1 MGKII
6 SIANQKGGVG
16 KTTTSVSLSAILA
29 KKGKKILM
37 IDMDPQGNGTSGLGI
52 DKNVKFSVYDVIID
66 DVEIENTIKK
76 TEIENLD
83 VCPSNINLAGAEV
96 ELVDMEEREQRL
108 KSKLDKIK
116 EKYDYIIID
125 CPPSL
130 GLVTLNAFTASDSV
144 LIPVQCEYYALE
156 GLGQL
161 INTINLVKKHLNK
174 SLYIEGALLTMYDAR
189 TNLSNQ
195 VVKEVK
201 RYFEDKVYKV
211 VIPRNVKLSEA
222 PSYGMPI
229 TLYDKRSKGAKC
241 YEKLA
246 KEFLKINDSEQ
257 KAKHMKEWNGRKLI
271 NIEPNRD
278 QPRRTFDEESIGE
291 LAESIKKYG
300 LIQPIVVTKKDDYYQ
315 IIAGERRWRAS
326 KKAGLIEV
334 PCIIREEDER
344 KNKEIALIENI
355 QRQDLNPIE
364 KAKGFKQLM
373 DDYGMTQMQ
382 LSEAIG
388 ISRSAVANTVR
399 ILNLDPRV
407 IDLALQG
414 RKLTEGHCRSLMSI
428 IDGERQYQMALQII
442 ETGDSV
448 RDIERKV
455 KNTKQLKKKDQ
466 KYEAIFKDIEQSFS
480 GFFGSPV
487 KLNAGKRKGKIII
500 EYSSNEDLERLL
512 DLIK

>member
-1 MGKII
+1 MNK
-6 SIANQKGGVG
+6 
-16 KTTTSVSLSAILA
+16 KT
-29 KKGKKILM
+29 
-37 IDMDPQGNGTSGLGI
+37 GLG
-52 DKNVKFSVYDVIID
+52 KV
-66 DVEIENTIKK
+66 
-76 TEIENLD
+76 
-83 VCPSNINLAGAEV
+83 
-96 ELVDMEEREQRL
+96 
-108 KSKLDKIK
+108 
-116 EKYDYIIID
+116 
-125 CPPSL
+125 
-130 GLVTLNAFTASDSV
+130 LNALFADT
-144 LIPVQCEYYALE
+144 
-156 GLGQL
+156 
-161 INTINLVKKHLNK
+161 
-174 SLYIEGALLTMYDAR
+174 
-189 TNLSNQ
+189 
-195 VVKEVK
+195 
-201 RYFEDKVYKV
+201 
-211 VIPRNVKLSEA
+211 
-222 PSYGMPI
+222 PI
-229 TLYDKRSKGAKC
+229 VEENIQEIT
-241 YEKLA
+241 EEN
-246 KEFLKINDSEQ
+246 KEFIQKI
-257 KAKHMKEWNGRKLI
+257 KLI

-414 RKLTEGHCRSLMSI
+414 KLTEGHCRSLMSI

-455 KNTKQLKKKDQ
+455 
-466 KYEAIFKDIEQSFS
+466 
-480 GFFGSPV
+480 
-487 KLNAGKRKGKIII
+487 
-500 EYSSNEDLERLL
+500 
-512 DLIK
+512 